1 MGEPVRRAMTA
12 DEFMNWDDGTDT
24 RYQLVDGE
32 IVAMAP
38 AADAHGTITVNAGVE
53 IADRLR
59 SRAPCRSRAVS
70 RSSTTAT

>member
-1 MGEPVRRAMTA
+1 MGEALRRAMTA

-24 RYQLVDGE
+24 RYQLIDGE

-53 IADRLR
+53 IAVTAL
-59 SRAPCRSRAVS
+59 ARAVPG
-70 RSSTTAT
+70 RR